1 MNPIKA
7 SPPCRGAGRGLGLPA
22 EAAAQPLHLAHVGL
36 AGGHLDVA
44 EVLAQHHAGRARQL
58 DLANYKWLQWASDC
72 YKQTDGSNIQH
83 NFYPLLIRCKL

>member
-7 SPPCRGAGRGLGLPA
+7 SPPGRGAGRGLGLPA
-22 EAAAQPLHLAHVGL
+22 EAAAQPLHLAHVSL

-58 DLANYKWLQWASDC
+58 DLANYK
-72 YKQTDGSNIQH
+72 
-83 NFYPLLIRCKL
+83 